1 MIDELLE
8 RATQLR
14 NDAQDLRRQAR
25 KETCQKERDRLFNA
39 AAAQFQMAI
48 TVLKRGLRAVRSQQ
62 DEYAKDACRV
72 LEALSQSYGSLGG
85 TWRDAGG
92 LRNRELARE
101 LYDQGNE
108 YEEER
113 RRNCSAKDTYN
124 MLQRLIIRLL
134 IKNELIGESD
144 FLADLNAARTEIERQ
159 VAKGRDDS
167 WALADLALV
176 RFLCGIEA
184 DTVIADLERR
194 KAEATFYESAY
205 NAVAALVDEGLG
217 KGKDLGDRL
226 EAFKRLLQRKGGIA

>member
-1 MIDELLE
+1 
-8 RATQLR
+8 
-14 NDAQDLRRQAR
+14 
-25 KETCQKERDRLFNA
+25 
-39 AAAQFQMAI
+39 
-48 TVLKRGLRAVRSQQ
+48 V
-62 DEYAKDACRV
+62 CRV

-92 LRNRELARE
+92 SKNRELAGT

-134 IKNELIGESD
+134 IEPARIGQPD
-144 FLADLNAARTEIERQ
+144 FVADLNAALAEIERQ
-159 VAKGRDDS
+159 VADGRDDS
-167 WALADLALV
+167 WALADLALA
-176 RFLCGIEA
+176 RFLCGVEA
-184 DTVIADLERR
+184 DAAIADLERR

-205 NAVAALVDEGLG
+205 NAVATLVEEGLG
-217 KGKDLGDRL
+217 KGNALGDRL